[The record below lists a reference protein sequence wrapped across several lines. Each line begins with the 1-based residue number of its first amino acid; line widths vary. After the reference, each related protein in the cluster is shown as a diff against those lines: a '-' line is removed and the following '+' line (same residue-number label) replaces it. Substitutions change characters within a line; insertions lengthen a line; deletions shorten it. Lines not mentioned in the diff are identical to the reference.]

1 MEYFELL
8 NMDGTPAGRVKERNQ
23 VHKDGD
29 LHGGSHIWVIRKTDM
44 GIEILL
50 QKRSKD
56 KDSFPG
62 CFDISSAGHVA
73 KGEDFLSTAVREIKE
88 ELNLTVKEENLTFLF
103 SQYVEGRH
111 VFHNETFFNREINYV
126 YLLNL
131 DVSLDDLKFQEEEIE
146 GLKWMD
152 ARELK
157 RVVQSG
163 DENYCIW
170 KEEYEKLY
178 QYLQNENIIEH

>member
-8 NMDGTPAGRVKERNQ
+8 NMDGTPAGKVKERNQ

-73 KGEDFLSTAVREIKE
+73 KGEDFLSTAVREIKRRTE
-88 ELNLTVKEENLTFLF
+88 SDCKRGESDLSIF
-103 SQYVEGRH
+103 SVCR
-111 VFHNETFFNREINYV
+111 RA
-126 YLLNL
+126 LC
-131 DVSLDDLKFQEEEIE
+131 VS
-146 GLKWMD
+146 
-152 ARELK
+152 
-157 RVVQSG
+157 
-163 DENYCIW
+163 
-170 KEEYEKLY
+170 
-178 QYLQNENIIEH
+178 